1 MTDLSR
7 LMREAQEMQEKIA
20 AAQQEVEALRVEG
33 AAGGGLVRVTL
44 SGKHQLVAVVIDPSL
59 LKSEDSELLED
70 LIKAAHEDARK
81 KLEDAQGAAIEAAT
95 SRFSGMLPGFKL
107 PF

>member
-1 MTDLSR
+1 MTDISR
-7 LMREAQEMQEKIA
+7 LMRQAQEMQEKIA

-44 SGKHQLVAVVIDPSL
+44 TGKHILAAIAIDPSL
-59 LKSEDSELLED
+59 MKAEEAELVED
-70 LIKAAHEDARK
+70 LVKAAHEDARK
-81 KLEDAQGAAIEAAT
+81 KLEDAQGAAIQTAT
-95 SRFSGMLPGFKL
+95 SQFSGMLPGFKL

>member
-1 MTDLSR
+1 MTDISR
-7 LMREAQEMQEKIA
+7 LMRQAQEMQEKIA

-33 AAGGGLVRVTL
+33 SSGGGLVRVTL
-44 SGKHQLVAVVIDPSL
+44 SGKHQLTAIAIDPSL
-59 LKSEDSELLED
+59 MKADEAELLED
-70 LIKAAHEDARK
+70 LLKAAHEDARK

-95 SRFSGMLPGFKL
+95 ARFSGMLPGFKL